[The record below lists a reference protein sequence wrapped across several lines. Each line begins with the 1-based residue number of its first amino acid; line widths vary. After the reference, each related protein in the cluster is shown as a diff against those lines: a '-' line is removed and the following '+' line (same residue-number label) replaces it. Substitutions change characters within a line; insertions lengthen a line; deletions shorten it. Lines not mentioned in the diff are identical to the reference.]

1 LLALALAHI
10 SLMIAI
16 QAMADLI
23 QGQGLLVE
31 IIKIIGL
38 IFGNIVV
45 ILIEGLLVFLNALRL
60 NFYEFFFKFY
70 QGTGTEFY
78 PFYLD
83 NNFSI
88 IQFKVGIE
96 KDVISEEIEKTI
108 ESKKTQE
115 NIKEATKYIS
125 KKYF

>member
-1 LLALALAHI
+1 
-10 SLMIAI
+10 MIAI
-16 QAMADLI
+16 QAMAELI
-23 QGQGLLVE
+23 QGQCILVE
-31 IIKIIGL
+31 IIKLIGL

-45 ILIEGLLVFLNALRL
+45 ILIEGILVFLNALRL

-70 QGTGTEFY
+70 KGTGTEFY
-78 PFYLD
+78 PFYLND
-83 NNFSI
+83 RFSI
-88 IQFKVGIE
+88 IIFKVSEE

-115 NIKEATKYIS
+115 TITEARKYIT